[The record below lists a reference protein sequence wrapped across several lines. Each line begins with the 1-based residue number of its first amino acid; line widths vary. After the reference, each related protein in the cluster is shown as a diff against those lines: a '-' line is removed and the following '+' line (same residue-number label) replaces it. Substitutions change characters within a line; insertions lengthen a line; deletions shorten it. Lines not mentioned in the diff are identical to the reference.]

1 MPNIELRT
9 KTGMSSEGDLTLTIS
24 DQTFDYLT
32 KNTAEKIRVSAY
44 LDRDWPKVE
53 AKYAEIFVNEECKDL
68 FKVTSIS
75 PGSKTRKEIRLPD
88 AMFSGEQLTLQV
100 VRNSKF

>member
-9 KTGMSSEGDLTLTIS
+9 KAGTISEGDLTLTIS
-24 DQTFDYLT
+24 DQTYQYLLT
-32 KNTAEKIRVSAY
+32 STTEKIRVSTY

-53 AKYAEIFVNEECKDL
+53 AKYSELFVGKECKDT
-68 FKVTSIS
+68 FRIVSVS

-88 AMFSGEQLTLQV
+88 SMLNGEQLTLQV
-100 VRNSKF
+100 IRVTGQ